1 MEIFSPQKK
10 VFLGGLDGKSCPQ
23 RRAVAAV
30 FGGDAGFA
38 FPVSCGAD
46 KNGRSFRARIRRQAQ
61 QWRPHGERMK
71 STAGG
76 ALRISTRGA
85 AGEEDSFRASYALV
99 FACWRAFHRRLAC
112 PFLPMPV
119 VEGRRRVSSH
129 AVYGGM
135 RVCCVASASD
145 ASRRAR
151 LTGKVRKVPSIICPV
166 GRKFSRCHRS
176 GPTCFGGRTAAY
188 GSAQGPPPD
197 AGKFFLDMPGSGFA
211 PAGDREMFH
220 YPADLKIL
228 PGPFLDVRLKGG
240 GRTCSLSRR
249 KLRASRAENAQW
261 GRGLA
266 IFLCLVCPCICALA
280 GVVDVRRTLSLPSR
294 LKGETARIFPRSLRR
309 YARLLRRFCY
319 MMRVVAPGSLGK

>member
-61 QWRPHGERMK
+61 QWRPHGERME

-85 AGEEDSFRASYALV
+85 AGDEDSFPASYALA

-112 PFLPMPV
+112 PFFA
-119 VEGRRRVSSH
+119 VSSQRGDG
-129 AVYGGM
+129 AYLPTQSTEI
-135 RVCCVASASD
+135 CAFAASFLLHD

-166 GRKFSRCHRS
+166 GRKFSCCHRF
-176 GPTCFGGRTAAY
+176 GPICF
-188 GSAQGPPPD
+188 
-197 AGKFFLDMPGSGFA
+197 
-211 PAGDREMFH
+211 
-220 YPADLKIL
+220 
-228 PGPFLDVRLKGG
+228 
-240 GRTCSLSRR
+240 
-249 KLRASRAENAQW
+249 
-261 GRGLA
+261 
-266 IFLCLVCPCICALA
+266 
-280 GVVDVRRTLSLPSR
+280 
-294 LKGETARIFPRSLRR
+294 
-309 YARLLRRFCY
+309 
-319 MMRVVAPGSLGK
+319 